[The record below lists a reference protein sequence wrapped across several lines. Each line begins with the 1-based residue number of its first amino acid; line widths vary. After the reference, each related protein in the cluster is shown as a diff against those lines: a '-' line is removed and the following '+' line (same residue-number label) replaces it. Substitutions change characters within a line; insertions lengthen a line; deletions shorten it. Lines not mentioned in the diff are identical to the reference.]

1 MFGKFIKKYSCSGLA
16 SPQLKKI
23 IPSEILIKGSKVLM
37 TIVYRPVEAQLAA
50 VRGAV
55 CGPVPAVVR
64 PGVSGVQQRGVQHH
78 HQGNHSKKG
87 LLQSQALALGLFGF
101 GGPYSAGFR
110 QLGKSRGG

>member
-1 MFGKFIKKYSCSGLA
+1 
-16 SPQLKKI
+16 
-23 IPSEILIKGSKVLM
+23 M
-37 TIVYRPVEAQLAA
+37 TNVYRPVEAQLAA

-78 HQGNHSKKG
+78 HQGNHSKEG
-87 LLQSQALALGLFGF
+87 LFQALASFVFGF

-110 QLGKSRGG
+110 QLGKSREG